1 MNVRLFCRHFFAAA
15 ALAITAV
22 SSATAQHLLYAK
34 TDAGPRLVKR
44 VSHNTPWVDDGT
56 GKLVRADRQYM
67 LQRAPEFLPVF
78 VSLRDVQVKTSALHL
93 LNGGG
98 QLNREFH
105 FKAKLESA
113 IPLDDV
119 YVVFDLNNE
128 TSGHAIWVQ
137 EVGRLPAHELEDFAV
152 VVPVSE
158 DVSRGKFFVYV
169 FAGGLEVLNSR
180 MPQAQINAGY
190 AKIIAHKIKGVT
202 DAAPQPLIGPAPE
215 YPSQLRKKKV
225 HGQAVIS
232 CHISTKGEVLDP
244 VVKSA
249 SDPAFGEAALAA
261 AREWRFIPRVV
272 DGKPV
277 NAPADLPFEF
287 SPEEKTAAN

>member
-1 MNVRLFCRHFFAAA
+1 MKIRLFNRHSFFAAVVAIA
-15 ALAITAV
+15 AAA
-22 SSATAQHLLYAK
+22 SASAQHLLYAK

-44 VSHNTPWVDDGT
+44 VLHNTPWVDDGA
-56 GKLVRADRQYM
+56 GKLVRAERQYM

-93 LNGGG
+93 MNGGG

-128 TSGHAIWVQ
+128 TSGRAIWVQ
-137 EVGRLPAHELEDFAV
+137 EVGRLPAHELKDFAV

-158 DVSRGKFFVYV
+158 DVSRGKYLVHV

-180 MPQAQINAGY
+180 MPQGQINAGY
-190 AKIIAHKIKGVT
+190 ARIVAHKIKGVT
-202 DAAPQPLIGPAPE
+202 DAPPQPLIGPAAE
-215 YPSQLRKKKV
+215 YPSALRKKRV
-225 HGQAVIS
+225 HGQAVIA
-232 CHISTKGEVLDP
+232 CQISTKGEVLDP

-261 AREWRFIPRVV
+261 ARDWRFVPRVV